1 MSISVHS
8 GVATSDNVVRFESSS
23 KIDNPNDTVNQD
35 NPPDGAQRNAAEM
48 DIKKTKTI
56 QHLLCDWRTAYTK
69 TKKVILF
76 IFLLKHIIY
85 LNLFSGNNCWKNK

>member
-23 KIDNPNDTVNQD
+23 KIDNPNDTVNKD
-35 NPPDGAQRNAAEM
+35 NPPDGDQRNAAEM

-56 QHLLCDWRTAYTK
+56 QHLLCDWRTAYAK
-69 TKKVILF
+69 SKKVIF
-76 IFLLKHIIY
+76 IY
-85 LNLFSGNNCWKNK
+85 LF